1 MPRPRVL
8 LAHGNTDCRK
18 IYGSVLIHEG
28 YEVDMASD
36 LASALRCLAGEHFD
50 VIVADLYLFGVD
62 DECFL
67 RVVKGSRIASHI
79 PFVVLTGWTTAP
91 HRDLALELGAD
102 YFLPLPV
109 RPRELLSLLSNV
121 IGAPEIGTPHTLPMS
136 DPSDHSIANG
146 F

>member
-18 IYGSVLIHEG
+18 IYGSVLTYEG
-28 YEVDMASD
+28 YEVDMFSD
-36 LASALRCLAGEHFD
+36 LASALSGLAGGHYD
-50 VIVADLYLFGVD
+50 VIVADLYLLGVD

-67 RVVKGSRIASHI
+67 RVVKGSRLASHI
-79 PFVVLTGWTTAP
+79 PFVVLTGWTTQP
-91 HRDLALELGAD
+91 HRQLAMELGAD

-109 RPRELLSLLSNV
+109 RPRELLSLLSSV
-121 IGAPEIGTPHTLPMS
+121 VGPSEIGAPHRMPMS
-136 DPSDHSIANG
+136 DPNDRSIANG